1 MMLKTEAA
9 FSFFFALSE
18 SKKEAVLLSATSRF
32 SLTLE
37 RRGAWKAGRP
47 PFPGL
52 TSQAPAYSGAS
63 DTVVNTGDTEKTQGF
78 VPWLVFVCVY
88 ARCPNKKKKKK
99 KKNPVDFFFFPATVY
114 SSLQRNQQTP

>member
-1 MMLKTEAA
+1 MP
-9 FSFFFALSE
+9 
-18 SKKEAVLLSATSRF
+18 LSATLRF

-47 PFPGL
+47 PFPGS

-63 DTVVNTGDTEKTQGF
+63 DTVVNTGDAEKTQGF

-99 KKNPVDFFFFPATVY
+99 NQIFFFPLRFARQFTAVC
-114 SSLQRNQQTP
+114 RGTNEP